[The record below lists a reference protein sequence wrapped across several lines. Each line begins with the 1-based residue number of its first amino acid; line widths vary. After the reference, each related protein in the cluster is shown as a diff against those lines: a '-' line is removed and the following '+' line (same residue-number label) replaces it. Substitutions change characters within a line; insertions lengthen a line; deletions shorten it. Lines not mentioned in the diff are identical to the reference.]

1 MPQSGDRTAEVSDSE
16 SGASESENEDESG
29 DEASDTETA
38 ESSVEPHA
46 PNPWA
51 ALAWK
56 DEFGSEAYQTLQRGI
71 TENLRVDDVV
81 LELKTLRMAN
91 NADMSRVEHM
101 VVAAFVRSI
110 ELGQN
115 TAEQKRRVGTALK
128 KWSALITTL
137 CHNNMAGAL
146 SRLQVC

>member
-1 MPQSGDRTAEVSDSE
+1 MSD
-16 SGASESENEDESG
+16 SGASESEDENASG
-29 DEASDTETA
+29 DEGSDTETA

-51 ALAWK
+51 ALQWK

-71 TENLRVDDVV
+71 TENLRMDDVV

-110 ELGQN
+110 EISQN
-115 TAEQKRRVGTALK
+115 AAEHKQRVGTALK
-128 KWSALITTL
+128 RWGALINTL
-137 CHNNMAGAL
+137 CRNNMASAL
-146 SRLQVC
+146 SRLQVR

>member
-1 MPQSGDRTAEVSDSE
+1 M
-16 SGASESENEDESG
+16 
-29 DEASDTETA
+29 SDTETA

-51 ALAWK
+51 ALKWK

-91 NADMSRVEHM
+91 NADMGRVEHM

-110 ELGQN
+110 ELSPN
-115 TAEQKRRVGTALK
+115 TAEQKRRVGTTLK
-128 KWSALITTL
+128 QWGALITAL
-137 CHNNMAGAL
+137 CRNNMANAL

>member
-1 MPQSGDRTAEVSDSE
+1 MSD
-16 SGASESENEDESG
+16 SGASESEDGNASG
-29 DEASDTETA
+29 DEGSDTETA

-51 ALAWK
+51 ALHWK

-81 LELKTLRMAN
+81 LELKTLRMSN

-110 ELGQN
+110 EIGENAVEHKQG
-115 TAEQKRRVGTALK
+115 VGTALK
-128 KWSALITTL
+128 RWGALITAL
-137 CHNNMAGAL
+137 CRNNMASAL
-146 SRLQVC
+146 SRLQVRFLRTRRLLYKLY

>member
-1 MPQSGDRTAEVSDSE
+1 M
-16 SGASESENEDESG
+16 
-29 DEASDTETA
+29 SDTETA

-51 ALAWK
+51 ALKWK

-91 NADMSRVEHM
+91 NADMGRVEHM

-110 ELGQN
+110 ELSQN

-128 KWSALITTL
+128 QWGALITAL
-137 CHNNMAGAL
+137 CRNNMANAL